1 MKKYFYEKNNLTECK
16 VNITFHELL
25 QKNGEELEDW
35 IDELRTYIV
44 DTWDNEGLPPRTG
57 KNEKDIIANF
67 NKLSGYNTYKFL
79 HTDEMDGT
87 DTIIKNFNKFATVV
101 DQFFPTM
108 LKTKIGSSK
117 HTSWSVYDCFANKS
131 SALILCL
138 IAISNN
144 TLGSPMS
151 SPFKK

>member
-25 QKNGEELEDW
+25 LKNGEELEKW

-67 NKLSGYNTYKFL
+67 NKLPVMMFT
-79 HTDEMDGT
+79 
-87 DTIIKNFNKFATVV
+87 
-101 DQFFPTM
+101 
-108 LKTKIGSSK
+108 SSNIQMK
-117 HTSWSVYDCFANKS
+117 WMEQ
-131 SALILCL
+131 IL
-138 IAISNN
+138 S
-144 TLGSPMS
+144 
-151 SPFKK
+151 

>member
-25 QKNGEELEDW
+25 LKNGKELENW

-67 NKLSGYNTYKFL
+67 NKLPGYDVYKFQ

-87 DTIIKNFNKFATVV
+87 DTII
-101 DQFFPTM
+101 
-108 LKTKIGSSK
+108 
-117 HTSWSVYDCFANKS
+117 
-131 SALILCL
+131 
-138 IAISNN
+138 
-144 TLGSPMS
+144 
-151 SPFKK
+151 

>member
-25 QKNGEELEDW
+25 LKNGEELEKW

-67 NKLSGYNTYKFL
+67 NKLLK
-79 HTDEMDGT
+79 
-87 DTIIKNFNKFATVV
+87 V
-101 DQFFPTM
+101 TM
-108 LKTKIGSSK
+108 FTSSNIQMKWTELILSLKTL
-117 HTSWSVYDCFANKS
+117 TS
-131 SALILCL
+131 LQ
-138 IAISNN
+138 
-144 TLGSPMS
+144 P
-151 SPFKK
+151 